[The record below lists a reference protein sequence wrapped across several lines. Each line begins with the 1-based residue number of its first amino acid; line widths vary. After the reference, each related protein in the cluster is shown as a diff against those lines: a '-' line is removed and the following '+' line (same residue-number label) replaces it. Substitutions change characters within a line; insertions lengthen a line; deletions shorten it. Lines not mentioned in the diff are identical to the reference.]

1 MKDILQVASGH
12 WSTGHYCRDEQITI
26 DSRYLLV
33 TPGKNPVFI
42 NVAGHTLIACWISDS
57 SSGCLFVL
65 PTKLPALFFWGFATP
80 QERVVWFAFLT
91 LPQKKKIRYGS
102 RIHPSLTIEPT
113 QKRTRTCSTS
123 FWTVNHGNQEMKAT
137 KKTKSL
143 AVSNFSP
150 EQLDCI
156 LADPA
161 ASADEIMVSWS
172 SGLSLS

>member
-1 MKDILQVASGH
+1 
-12 WSTGHYCRDEQITI
+12 
-26 DSRYLLV
+26 
-33 TPGKNPVFI
+33 
-42 NVAGHTLIACWISDS
+42 
-57 SSGCLFVL
+57 
-65 PTKLPALFFWGFATP
+65 
-80 QERVVWFAFLT
+80 
-91 LPQKKKIRYGS
+91 
-102 RIHPSLTIEPT
+102 
-113 QKRTRTCSTS
+113 
-123 FWTVNHGNQEMKAT
+123 MKAT